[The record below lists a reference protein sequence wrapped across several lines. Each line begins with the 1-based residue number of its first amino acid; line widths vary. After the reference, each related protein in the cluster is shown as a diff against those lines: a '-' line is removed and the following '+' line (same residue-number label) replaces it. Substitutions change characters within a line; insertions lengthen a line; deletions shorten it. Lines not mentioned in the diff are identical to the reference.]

1 MPEEKSV
8 GKALRKALGLETV
21 KFDVEPRVGG
31 TSRLMNPR
39 RLAIFEHLWKNPCS
53 HIRQISRATKIPVES
68 LKWHLRMLERSELI
82 GALRSER
89 RVAFYPKGLIRED
102 DVELFAQLS
111 NTKRREIVRILWE
124 KPEGTELNEISS
136 AMKLSKQ
143 ALHHHISILE
153 NLSVVKGLKE
163 GRRAKYRLD
172 KNVDKLKRLYQ
183 RRSGKLLKWLLSSL
197 ENECLNPEVVK
208 KDEEAVKVRVS
219 LGVKKST
226 MEFQL
231 NPFSNIL

>member
-39 RLAIFEHLWKNPCS
+39 RLAIFEHLWKIPCS
-53 HIRQISRATKIPVES
+53 HIRQISRAIKIPVES
-68 LKWHLRMLERSELI
+68 LKWHLKVLERSELI
-82 GALRSER
+82 GAMRSER
-89 RVAFYPKGLIRED
+89 RVAFYPKGLIREE
-102 DVELFAQLS
+102 DVGLFAQLS
-111 NTKRREIVRILWE
+111 NTKRRKIVKMLWE
-124 KPEGTELNEISS
+124 KPEGVELNEISS
-136 AMKLSKQ
+136 AMKISKQ

-153 NLSVVKGLKE
+153 NLSVVKGFKE

-172 KNVDKLKRLYQ
+172 KKMDKLKSLYQ
-183 RRSGKLLKWLLSSL
+183 RISGKLLKWLLSSL
-197 ENECLNPEVVK
+197 ENDCLNPEVLK
-208 KDEEAVKVRVS
+208 KDERAVRIRVS

-226 MEFQL
+226 IEFHL
-231 NPFSNIL
+231 NPFSYIL